1 MNNNNL
7 VHEFIHKFRFDNP
20 HKARNSGRNYLE
32 LECVSMELFHELAI
46 LGVKREALNICGL
59 IYIVDGYFSRKP
71 PYSCERQDITI
82 YLIQVGR
89 KEPYNDSTA
98 RVRRTPAHLR

>member
-1 MNNNNL
+1 MSNNNL
-7 VHEFIHKFRFDNP
+7 VHEFIHKFRFDSPN
-20 HKARNSGRNYLE
+20 KARNQRQYLE
-32 LECVSMELFHELAI
+32 LDCVSMELFHELAI

-59 IYIVDGYFSRKP
+59 VYMVDGYFSRKP

-89 KEPYNDSTA
+89 KEPKCQNKLY
-98 RVRRTPAHLR
+98 L